1 MQNIHLC
8 SVSDAAKMLGL
19 GRTKIYDMLAKGQIL
34 SMRIGSR
41 RLVKV
46 DSIKA
51 LIERATGG
59 AAWTVSTRTEGP
71 KLRQQLPAPM
81 IFI

>member
-1 MQNIHLC
+1 MNDQYLC
-8 SVSDAAKMLGL
+8 SVSDAAIMLGV

-46 DSIKA
+46 ESIKA
-51 LIERATGG
+51 LIERGD
-59 AAWTVSTRTEGP
+59 AA
-71 KLRQQLPAPM
+71 
-81 IFI
+81 

>member
-1 MQNIHLC
+1 MDNQYLC
-8 SVSDAAKMLGL
+8 SVSDAAKILGV

-46 DSIKA
+46 ESIKA
-51 LIERATGG
+51 QIERGD
-59 AAWTVSTRTEGP
+59 AA
-71 KLRQQLPAPM
+71 
-81 IFI
+81 

>member
-1 MQNIHLC
+1 MNDQYLC
-8 SVSDAAKMLGL
+8 SVSDAAQMLSV

-51 LIERATGG
+51 LIEHGD
-59 AAWTVSTRTEGP
+59 AA
-71 KLRQQLPAPM
+71 
-81 IFI
+81 

>member
-1 MQNIHLC
+1 
-8 SVSDAAKMLGL
+8 MLGV

-51 LIERATGG
+51 LIERGD
-59 AAWTVSTRTEGP
+59 AA
-71 KLRQQLPAPM
+71 
-81 IFI
+81 

>member
-46 DSIKA
+46 ESIKA
-51 LIERATGG
+51 LIERGD
-59 AAWTVSTRTEGP
+59 AA
-71 KLRQQLPAPM
+71 
-81 IFI
+81 

>member
-1 MQNIHLC
+1 MNNQKLC
-8 SVSDAAKMLGL
+8 SVLDAAKMLGV

-46 DSIKA
+46 ESIKA
-51 LIERATGG
+51 LIERGD
-59 AAWTVSTRTEGP
+59 AA
-71 KLRQQLPAPM
+71 
-81 IFI
+81 

>member
-1 MQNIHLC
+1 MNDQYLC
-8 SVSDAAKMLGL
+8 SVSDAAIMLGV

-51 LIERATGG
+51 LIEHGD
-59 AAWTVSTRTEGP
+59 AA
-71 KLRQQLPAPM
+71 
-81 IFI
+81 

>member
-1 MQNIHLC
+1 MNNKYLC
-8 SVSDAAKMLGL
+8 SVSEAAKMLGV

-41 RLVKV
+41 RLVKM

-51 LIERATGG
+51 LIERGD
-59 AAWTVSTRTEGP
+59 AA
-71 KLRQQLPAPM
+71 
-81 IFI
+81 

>member
-1 MQNIHLC
+1 MEPEEKTMEIPRLC
-8 SVSDAAKMLGL
+8 SVLDAAKLLGI
-19 GRTKIYDMLAKGQIL
+19 GRTKIYDMLAKGELMSMQI
-34 SMRIGSR
+34 GTR

-59 AAWTVSTRTEGP
+59 AA
-71 KLRQQLPAPM
+71 
-81 IFI
+81 

>member
-1 MQNIHLC
+1 MNNQYLC
-8 SVSDAAKMLGL
+8 SVSVAAKMLGV

-51 LIERATGG
+51 LIARGD
-59 AAWTVSTRTEGP
+59 AA
-71 KLRQQLPAPM
+71 
-81 IFI
+81 

>member
-1 MQNIHLC
+1 MNDQYLC
-8 SVSDAAKMLGL
+8 SVNEAAKLLGV

-41 RLVKV
+41 RLVKM

-51 LIERATGG
+51 LIEHGD
-59 AAWTVSTRTEGP
+59 AA
-71 KLRQQLPAPM
+71 
-81 IFI
+81 

>member
-1 MQNIHLC
+1 MNDQYLC
-8 SVSDAAKMLGL
+8 SVSDAAKMLSV

-51 LIERATGG
+51 LIERGD
-59 AAWTVSTRTEGP
+59 AA
-71 KLRQQLPAPM
+71 
-81 IFI
+81 

>member
-1 MQNIHLC
+1 MNNQILC
-8 SVSDAAKMLGL
+8 SVSEAAKMLGV

-41 RLVKV
+41 RLVKM

-51 LIERATGG
+51 LIERGD
-59 AAWTVSTRTEGP
+59 AA
-71 KLRQQLPAPM
+71 
-81 IFI
+81 